1 MTFPLRPQG
10 FHIGPLFSMTFARR
24 SVIFEVTMF
33 LLYPALSDI
42 LSKRSKGV
50 RCRCRAGLQVL
61 SVSFLL
67 FWLLNPESRILIEPL
82 APGSCS
88 SDT

>member
-1 MTFPLRPQG
+1 MTFPLCAEVSYS
-10 FHIGPLFSMTFARR
+10 GPFFSMTFAPR

-33 LLYPALSDI
+33 LLYPVLSDI

-50 RCRCRAGLQVL
+50 SCRCRAGLQVL

-82 APGSCS
+82 TPGSCS